1 MDLWRTPQLPPSD
14 LADTELPVMELRWG
28 HDAGNVRHVQH
39 RLHGASDRS
48 RHGTV
53 QRLLLA
59 LCFISATLGCAS
71 TRGQEHAS
79 DPAMVELLA
88 LRDLSMSYEKA
99 MEEHRPARAREIAE
113 QLFAKEP
120 DPWVQIWLAKTWAA
134 EQNSEEAFRTLS
146 AAIAS
151 IARSP
156 IDAGPIVVDLAESLE
171 SGDEW
176 TSLRSDPRFPA
187 LLAQAKAATW
197 HPELLAFD
205 AAPAADP
212 VRMKRPAT
220 DSETLRTLRETYKLD
235 AVVAGAADDLDRI
248 RRMCRWVHARTSH
261 QGWDG
266 DLPSDALGLLQV
278 AEKGGQWRC
287 VEYGTVLAGCLN
299 AVGIP
304 ARQVGGRARDVE
316 TLALGAGHVFAEAWL
331 ADRQRWV
338 FVDAQM
344 DIVGLDSDGTPMNSV
359 EFRNSLS
366 RPNPPI
372 PYPLG
377 LAFCMN
383 YFATGFEVADGGES
397 SIMLGPIGSKMPT
410 KFQRVPSR
418 APDHFTHRL
427 ADFYAAPAP

>member
-1 MDLWRTPQLPPSD
+1 M
-14 LADTELPVMELRWG
+14 
-28 HDAGNVRHVQH
+28 
-39 RLHGASDRS
+39 RS
-48 RHGTV
+48 MTCHAACALV
-53 QRLLLA
+53 LA
-59 LCFISATLGCAS
+59 LCFSATIPGCAS
-71 TRGQEHAS
+71 TNSKGETS
-79 DPAMVELLA
+79 DPAMAEQLA
-88 LRDLSMSYEKA
+88 FRDLSMSYQKSMA
-99 MEEHRPARAREIAE
+99 EHQPAKAREAAE
-113 QLFAKEP
+113 QLLAKEP
-120 DPWVQIWLAKTWAA
+120 QPWVQVLLAMTWAA
-134 EQNSEEAFRTLS
+134 EENRDEAFRVLS

-205 AAPAADP
+205 AAPATDP

-220 DSETLRTLRETYKLD
+220 NSETLRTLRETYKLD

-248 RRMCRWVHARTSH
+248 RRMCRWVHGRTSH

-287 VEYGTVLAGCLN
+287 VEYGIVLAGCLN

-304 ARQVGGRARDVE
+304 ARQVGGRARDAE
-316 TLALGAGHVFAEAWL
+316 TIAVGAGHVFAEAWIV
-331 ADRQRWV
+331 DRQRWM

-366 RPNPPI
+366 RPTPPI

-383 YFATGFEVADGGES
+383 YFVTGFEAADGTRT

-410 KFQRVPSR
+410 KFQRVLSR
-418 APDHFTHRL
+418 APDRFTHRL
-427 ADFYAAPAP
+427 ADMYAPPAP

>member
-1 MDLWRTPQLPPSD
+1 MRPMT
-14 LADTELPVMELRWG
+14 
-28 HDAGNVRHVQH
+28 RH
-39 RLHGASDRS
+39 AACA
-48 RHGTV
+48 
-53 QRLLLA
+53 LLLA
-59 LCFISATLGCAS
+59 LCFSASIPGCAS
-71 TRGQEHAS
+71 TNSKGEAS
-79 DPAMVELLA
+79 DPAMAEQLA
-88 LRDLSMSYEKA
+88 FRDLSMSYQQSMA
-99 MEEHRPARAREIAE
+99 EHQPAKAREAAE

-120 DPWVQIWLAKTWAA
+120 QPWVQVLLAMTWAV
-134 EQNSEEAFRTLS
+134 EENRDEAFRVLS

-205 AAPAADP
+205 AAPATDP

-220 DSETLRTLRETYKLD
+220 NSETLRTLRETYKLD
-235 AVVAGAADDLDRI
+235 AIVAGAADDLDRI
-248 RRMCRWVHARTSH
+248 RRMCRWVHGRTSH

-287 VEYGTVLAGCLN
+287 VEYGIVLAGCLN

-304 ARQVGGRARDVE
+304 ARYVGGQARDVE
-316 TLALGAGHVFAEAWL
+316 TIAVGAGHVFAEAWI
-331 ADRQRWV
+331 ADRQRWM

-366 RPNPPI
+366 RPTPPV

-383 YFATGFEVADGGES
+383 YFVTGFEADDGTRT

-410 KFQRVPSR
+410 KFQRVPNP
-418 APDHFTHRL
+418 APDRFTHRL
-427 ADFYAAPAP
+427 ADMYAPPAP

>member
-1 MDLWRTPQLPPSD
+1 MTCHAACAL
-14 LADTELPVMELRWG
+14 V
-28 HDAGNVRHVQH
+28 
-39 RLHGASDRS
+39 
-48 RHGTV
+48 
-53 QRLLLA
+53 LA
-59 LCFISATLGCAS
+59 LCFSATIPGCAS
-71 TRGQEHAS
+71 TNSKGEAS
-79 DPAMVELLA
+79 DPAMAEQLA
-88 LRDLSMSYEKA
+88 FRDLSMSYQKSMA
-99 MEEHRPARAREIAE
+99 EHQPAKAREAAE

-120 DPWVQIWLAKTWAA
+120 QPWVQVLLAMTWAA
-134 EQNSEEAFRTLS
+134 EENRDEAFRVLS

-205 AAPAADP
+205 AAPATDP

-220 DSETLRTLRETYKLD
+220 NSETLRTLRETYKLD
-235 AVVAGAADDLDRI
+235 AIVAGAADDLDRI
-248 RRMCRWVHARTSH
+248 RRVCRWVHGRTSH

-278 AEKGGQWRC
+278 AEKGSQWRC

-304 ARQVGGRARDVE
+304 ARHVGGQARDVE
-316 TLALGAGHVFAEAWL
+316 TIAVGAGHVFAEAWIV
-331 ADRQRWV
+331 DRQRWM

-366 RPNPPI
+366 RPTPPI

-383 YFATGFEVADGGES
+383 YFVTGFEAADGTRT

-410 KFQRVPSR
+410 KFQRVLSR
-418 APDHFTHRL
+418 APDRFTHRL
-427 ADFYAAPAP
+427 ADMYAPPAP

>member
-1 MDLWRTPQLPPSD
+1 M
-14 LADTELPVMELRWG
+14 
-28 HDAGNVRHVQH
+28 
-39 RLHGASDRS
+39 RS
-48 RHGTV
+48 MTCHAACA
-53 QRLLLA
+53 LLLA
-59 LCFISATLGCAS
+59 LCFSATIPGCAS
-71 TRGQEHAS
+71 ADSKGEAS
-79 DPAMVELLA
+79 DPAMAEQLA
-88 LRDLSMSYEKA
+88 FRDLSMSYQKSMA
-99 MEEHRPARAREIAE
+99 EHQPAKAREAAE

-120 DPWVQIWLAKTWAA
+120 QPWVQVLLAMTWAA
-134 EQNSEEAFRTLS
+134 EENRDEAFRVLS
-146 AAIAS
+146 AAITS
-151 IARSP
+151 IARSS

-187 LLAQAKAATW
+187 LLTQAKAATW

-205 AAPAADP
+205 AAPATDP

-235 AVVAGAADDLDRI
+235 AIVAGAADDLDRI
-248 RRMCRWVHARTSH
+248 RRMCRWVHGRTSH

-287 VEYGTVLAGCLN
+287 VEYGIVLAGCLN

-304 ARQVGGRARDVE
+304 ARYVGGQARDVE
-316 TLALGAGHVFAEAWL
+316 TIAVGAGHVFAEAWI
-331 ADRQRWV
+331 ADRQRWM

-366 RPNPPI
+366 RPTPPI

-383 YFATGFEVADGGES
+383 YFVTGFEADDGTRT

-410 KFQRVPSR
+410 KFQRVPNP
-418 APDHFTHRL
+418 APDRFTHRL
-427 ADFYAAPAP
+427 ADMYAPPAP

>member
-1 MDLWRTPQLPPSD
+1 M
-14 LADTELPVMELRWG
+14 
-28 HDAGNVRHVQH
+28 
-39 RLHGASDRS
+39 RS
-48 RHGTV
+48 MTCHAACALV
-53 QRLLLA
+53 LA
-59 LCFISATLGCAS
+59 LCFSATIPGCAS
-71 TRGQEHAS
+71 TNSKGEAS
-79 DPAMVELLA
+79 DPAMAEQLA
-88 LRDLSMSYEKA
+88 FRDLSMSYQKSMA
-99 MEEHRPARAREIAE
+99 EHQPAKAREAAE
-113 QLFAKEP
+113 QLLAKEP
-120 DPWVQIWLAKTWAA
+120 QPWVQVLLAMTWAA
-134 EQNSEEAFRTLS
+134 EENRDEAFRVLS

-205 AAPAADP
+205 AAPATDP

-220 DSETLRTLRETYKLD
+220 NSETLRTLQETYKLD
-235 AVVAGAADDLDRI
+235 AIVAGAADDLDRI
-248 RRMCRWVHARTSH
+248 RRMCRWVHGRTSH

-287 VEYGTVLAGCLN
+287 VEYGIVLAGCLN

-304 ARQVGGRARDVE
+304 ARHVGGQARDVE
-316 TLALGAGHVFAEAWL
+316 TIAVGAGHVFAEAWI
-331 ADRQRWV
+331 ADRQRWM

-344 DIVGLDSDGTPMNSV
+344 DIVGLDSDGKPMNSV

-366 RPNPPI
+366 RPTPPI

-383 YFATGFEVADGGES
+383 YFVTGFEAADGTRT

-410 KFQRVPSR
+410 KFQRVLSR
-418 APDHFTHRL
+418 APDRFTHRL
-427 ADFYAAPAP
+427 ADMYAPPAP

>member
-1 MDLWRTPQLPPSD
+1 M
-14 LADTELPVMELRWG
+14 
-28 HDAGNVRHVQH
+28 
-39 RLHGASDRS
+39 RS
-48 RHGTV
+48 MTCHAACALV
-53 QRLLLA
+53 LA
-59 LCFISATLGCAS
+59 LCFSATIPGCAS
-71 TRGQEHAS
+71 TDSKGEAS
-79 DPAMVELLA
+79 DPAMAEQLA
-88 LRDLSMSYEKA
+88 FRDLSMSYQKSMA
-99 MEEHRPARAREIAE
+99 EHQPAKAREAAE

-120 DPWVQIWLAKTWAA
+120 QPWVQVLLAMTWAA
-134 EQNSEEAFRTLS
+134 EGNRDEAFRVLS

-205 AAPAADP
+205 AAPATDP

-235 AVVAGAADDLDRI
+235 AIVAGAADDLDRI
-248 RRMCRWVHARTSH
+248 RRMCRWVHGRTSH

-287 VEYGTVLAGCLN
+287 VEYGIVLAGCLN

-304 ARQVGGRARDVE
+304 ARQLGGQARDVE
-316 TLALGAGHVFAEAWL
+316 TIAVGAGHVFAEAWI
-331 ADRQRWV
+331 ADRQRWM

-366 RPNPPI
+366 RPTPPI

-383 YFATGFEVADGGES
+383 YFVTGFEADDGTRT

-410 KFQRVPSR
+410 KFQRVPNP
-418 APDHFTHRL
+418 APDRFTHRL
-427 ADFYAAPAP
+427 ADIYAPPAP

>member
-1 MDLWRTPQLPPSD
+1 M
-14 LADTELPVMELRWG
+14 
-28 HDAGNVRHVQH
+28 
-39 RLHGASDRS
+39 RS
-48 RHGTV
+48 MTCHAACALV
-53 QRLLLA
+53 LA
-59 LCFISATLGCAS
+59 LCFSATIPGCAS
-71 TRGQEHAS
+71 TNSKGEAS
-79 DPAMVELLA
+79 DPAMAEQLA
-88 LRDLSMSYEKA
+88 FRDLSMSYQKSMA
-99 MEEHRPARAREIAE
+99 EHQPAKAREAAE

-120 DPWVQIWLAKTWAA
+120 QPWVQVLLAMTWAA
-134 EQNSEEAFRTLS
+134 EENRDEAFRVLS

-205 AAPAADP
+205 AAPATDP

-220 DSETLRTLRETYKLD
+220 NSETLRTLRETYKLD
-235 AVVAGAADDLDRI
+235 AIVAGAADDLDRI
-248 RRMCRWVHARTSH
+248 RRVCRWVHARTSH

-287 VEYGTVLAGCLN
+287 VEYGIVLAGCLN

-304 ARQVGGRARDVE
+304 ARQVGGRARDAE
-316 TLALGAGHVFAEAWL
+316 TIAVGAGHVFAEAWIV
-331 ADRQRWV
+331 DRQRWM

-366 RPNPPI
+366 RPTPPI

-383 YFATGFEVADGGES
+383 YFVTGFEAADGTRTR
-397 SIMLGPIGSKMPT
+397 IMLGPIGSKMPT
-410 KFQRVPSR
+410 KFQRVLSR
-418 APDHFTHRL
+418 APDRFTHRL
-427 ADFYAAPAP
+427 ADMYAPPAP

>member
-1 MDLWRTPQLPPSD
+1 M
-14 LADTELPVMELRWG
+14 
-28 HDAGNVRHVQH
+28 
-39 RLHGASDRS
+39 RS
-48 RHGTV
+48 MTCHAACALV
-53 QRLLLA
+53 LA
-59 LCFISATLGCAS
+59 LCFSATIPGCAS
-71 TRGQEHAS
+71 TNSKGEAS
-79 DPAMVELLA
+79 DPAMAEQLA
-88 LRDLSMSYEKA
+88 FRDLSMSYQKSMA
-99 MEEHRPARAREIAE
+99 EHQPAKAREAAE

-120 DPWVQIWLAKTWAA
+120 QPWVQVLLAMTWAA
-134 EQNSEEAFRTLS
+134 EENRDEAFRVLS

-205 AAPAADP
+205 AALATDP

-220 DSETLRTLRETYKLD
+220 NSETLRTLRETYKLD
-235 AVVAGAADDLDRI
+235 AIVAGAADDLDRI

-304 ARQVGGRARDVE
+304 ARQVGGRARDAE
-316 TLALGAGHVFAEAWL
+316 TIAVGAGHVFAEAWI
-331 ADRQRWV
+331 ADRQRWM

-366 RPNPPI
+366 RPTPPI

-383 YFATGFEVADGGES
+383 YFVTGFEAADGTRT

-410 KFQRVPSR
+410 KFQRVLSR
-418 APDHFTHRL
+418 APDRFTHRL
-427 ADFYAAPAP
+427 ADMYAPPAP

>member
-1 MDLWRTPQLPPSD
+1 M
-14 LADTELPVMELRWG
+14 
-28 HDAGNVRHVQH
+28 
-39 RLHGASDRS
+39 RS
-48 RHGTV
+48 MTCHAACALV
-53 QRLLLA
+53 LA
-59 LCFISATLGCAS
+59 LCFSATIPGCAS
-71 TRGQEHAS
+71 TNSKGEAS
-79 DPAMVELLA
+79 DPAMAEQLA
-88 LRDLSMSYEKA
+88 FRDLSMSYQKSMA
-99 MEEHRPARAREIAE
+99 EHQPAKAREAAE

-120 DPWVQIWLAKTWAA
+120 QPWVQVLLAMTWAA
-134 EQNSEEAFRTLS
+134 EENRDEAFRVLS

-205 AAPAADP
+205 AALATDP
-212 VRMKRPAT
+212 VRVKRPAT
-220 DSETLRTLRETYKLD
+220 NSETLRTLRETYKLD
-235 AVVAGAADDLDRI
+235 AIVAGAADDLDRI
-248 RRMCRWVHARTSH
+248 RRMCRWVHGRTSH

-287 VEYGTVLAGCLN
+287 VEYGIVLAGCLN

-304 ARQVGGRARDVE
+304 ARQVGGQARDVE
-316 TLALGAGHVFAEAWL
+316 TIAVGAGHVFAEAWI
-331 ADRQRWV
+331 ADRQRWM

-366 RPNPPI
+366 RPTPPI

-383 YFATGFEVADGGES
+383 YFVAGFEAADGTRT

-410 KFQRVPSR
+410 KFQRVLSR
-418 APDHFTHRL
+418 APDRFTHRL
-427 ADFYAAPAP
+427 ADMYAPPVP

>member
-1 MDLWRTPQLPPSD
+1 M
-14 LADTELPVMELRWG
+14 
-28 HDAGNVRHVQH
+28 
-39 RLHGASDRS
+39 RS
-48 RHGTV
+48 MTCHAACALV
-53 QRLLLA
+53 LA
-59 LCFISATLGCAS
+59 LCFSATIPGCAS
-71 TRGQEHAS
+71 TDSKGEAS
-79 DPAMVELLA
+79 DPAMAEQLA
-88 LRDLSMSYEKA
+88 FRDLSMSYQQSMA
-99 MEEHRPARAREIAE
+99 EHQPAKAREAAE

-120 DPWVQIWLAKTWAA
+120 QPWVQVLLAMTWAA
-134 EQNSEEAFRTLS
+134 EENRDEAFRVLS
-146 AAIAS
+146 AAITS

-205 AAPAADP
+205 AAPATDP

-220 DSETLRTLRETYKLD
+220 NSETLRTLRETYKLD
-235 AVVAGAADDLDRI
+235 AIVAGAADDLDRI
-248 RRMCRWVHARTSH
+248 RRMCRWVHGRTSH

-287 VEYGTVLAGCLN
+287 VEYGIVLAGCLT

-304 ARQVGGRARDVE
+304 ARQLGGQARDVE
-316 TLALGAGHVFAEAWL
+316 TIAVGAGHVFAEAWI
-331 ADRQRWV
+331 ADRQRWM

-359 EFRNSLS
+359 EFRNSLP
-366 RPNPPI
+366 RPTPPI

-383 YFATGFEVADGGES
+383 YFVTGFEAADGTRT

-410 KFQRVPSR
+410 KFQRVPNP
-418 APDHFTHRL
+418 APDRFTHRL
-427 ADFYAAPAP
+427 ADMYAPPAP

>member
-1 MDLWRTPQLPPSD
+1 M
-14 LADTELPVMELRWG
+14 
-28 HDAGNVRHVQH
+28 
-39 RLHGASDRS
+39 RS
-48 RHGTV
+48 MTCHAACALV
-53 QRLLLA
+53 LA
-59 LCFISATLGCAS
+59 LCFSATIPGCAS
-71 TRGQEHAS
+71 TNSKGEAS
-79 DPAMVELLA
+79 DPAMAEQLA
-88 LRDLSMSYEKA
+88 FRDLSMSYQKSMA
-99 MEEHRPARAREIAE
+99 EHQPAKAREAAE

-120 DPWVQIWLAKTWAA
+120 QPWVQVLLAMTWAA
-134 EQNSEEAFRTLS
+134 EENRDEAFRVLS

-205 AAPAADP
+205 AALATDP
-212 VRMKRPAT
+212 VRVKRPAT
-220 DSETLRTLRETYKLD
+220 NSETLRTLRETYKLD
-235 AVVAGAADDLDRI
+235 AIVAGAADDLDRI
-248 RRMCRWVHARTSH
+248 RRMCRWVHGRTSH

-287 VEYGTVLAGCLN
+287 VEYGIVLAGCLN

-304 ARQVGGRARDVE
+304 ARQVGGQARDEE
-316 TLALGAGHVFAEAWL
+316 TIAVGAGHVFAEAWI
-331 ADRQRWV
+331 ADRQRWM

-366 RPNPPI
+366 RPTPPI

-383 YFATGFEVADGGES
+383 YFVAGFEAADGTRT

-410 KFQRVPSR
+410 KFQRVLSR
-418 APDHFTHRL
+418 APDRFTHRL
-427 ADFYAAPAP
+427 ADMYAPPVP

>member
-1 MDLWRTPQLPPSD
+1 M
-14 LADTELPVMELRWG
+14 
-28 HDAGNVRHVQH
+28 
-39 RLHGASDRS
+39 RS
-48 RHGTV
+48 MTCHAACALV
-53 QRLLLA
+53 LA
-59 LCFISATLGCAS
+59 LCFSATIPGCAS
-71 TRGQEHAS
+71 TNSKGEAS
-79 DPAMVELLA
+79 DPAMAEQLA
-88 LRDLSMSYEKA
+88 FRDLSMSYQKSMA
-99 MEEHRPARAREIAE
+99 EHQPAKAREAAE

-120 DPWVQIWLAKTWAA
+120 QPWVQVLLAMTWAA
-134 EQNSEEAFRTLS
+134 EENRDEAFRVLS

-205 AAPAADP
+205 AAPATDP

-220 DSETLRTLRETYKLD
+220 NSETLRTLRETYKLD
-235 AVVAGAADDLDRI
+235 AIVAGAADDLDRI
-248 RRMCRWVHARTSH
+248 RRMCRWVHGRTSH

-278 AEKGGQWRC
+278 AENGGQWRC
-287 VEYGTVLAGCLN
+287 VEYGIVLAGCLN

-304 ARQVGGRARDVE
+304 ARKVGGQARDVE
-316 TLALGAGHVFAEAWL
+316 TIAVGAGHVFAEAWIV
-331 ADRQRWV
+331 DRQRWM

-366 RPNPPI
+366 RPTPPI

-383 YFATGFEVADGGES
+383 YFVTGFEADDGTRT

-410 KFQRVPSR
+410 KFQRVLSR
-418 APDHFTHRL
+418 APDRFTHRL
-427 ADFYAAPAP
+427 ADMYAPPAP

>member
-1 MDLWRTPQLPPSD
+1 M
-14 LADTELPVMELRWG
+14 
-28 HDAGNVRHVQH
+28 
-39 RLHGASDRS
+39 RS
-48 RHGTV
+48 MTCHAACA
-53 QRLLLA
+53 LLLA
-59 LCFISATLGCAS
+59 LCFSATIPGCAS
-71 TRGQEHAS
+71 TNSKGEAS
-79 DPAMVELLA
+79 DPAMAEQLA
-88 LRDLSMSYEKA
+88 FRDLSMSYQKSMA
-99 MEEHRPARAREIAE
+99 EHQPAKAREAAE

-120 DPWVQIWLAKTWAA
+120 QPWVQVLLAMTWAA
-134 EQNSEEAFRTLS
+134 EENRDEAFRVLS

-205 AAPAADP
+205 AAPATDP

-235 AVVAGAADDLDRI
+235 AIVAGAADDLDRI
-248 RRMCRWVHARTSH
+248 RRMCRWVHGRTSH

-287 VEYGTVLAGCLN
+287 VEYGIVLAGCLN

-304 ARQVGGRARDVE
+304 ARYVGGQARDVE
-316 TLALGAGHVFAEAWL
+316 TIAVGAGHVFAEAWI
-331 ADRQRWV
+331 ADRQRWM

-366 RPNPPI
+366 RPTPPI

-383 YFATGFEVADGGES
+383 YFVTGFEADDGTRT
-397 SIMLGPIGSKMPT
+397 SIMLGTIGSKMPT
-410 KFQRVPSR
+410 KFQRVRNP
-418 APDHFTHRL
+418 APDRFTHRL
-427 ADFYAAPAP
+427 ADMYAPPAP

>member
-1 MDLWRTPQLPPSD
+1 MRPMTCYAACAL
-14 LADTELPVMELRWG
+14 V
-28 HDAGNVRHVQH
+28 
-39 RLHGASDRS
+39 
-48 RHGTV
+48 
-53 QRLLLA
+53 LA
-59 LCFISATLGCAS
+59 LCFSATIPGCAS
-71 TRGQEHAS
+71 TDSKGEAS
-79 DPAMVELLA
+79 DPAMAEQLA
-88 LRDLSMSYEKA
+88 FRDLSMSYQQSMA
-99 MEEHRPARAREIAE
+99 EHQPAKAREAAE

-120 DPWVQIWLAKTWAA
+120 QPWVQVLLAMTWAA
-134 EQNSEEAFRTLS
+134 EENRDEAFRVLS

-205 AAPAADP
+205 AAPATDP

-235 AVVAGAADDLDRI
+235 AIVAGAADDLDRI
-248 RRMCRWVHARTSH
+248 RRMCRWVHGRTSH

-287 VEYGTVLAGCLN
+287 VEYGIVLAGCLN

-304 ARQVGGRARDVE
+304 ARYVGGQARDVE
-316 TLALGAGHVFAEAWL
+316 TIAVGAGHVFAEAWI
-331 ADRQRWV
+331 ADRQRWM

-366 RPNPPI
+366 RPTPPI

-383 YFATGFEVADGGES
+383 YFVTGFEADDGTRT

-410 KFQRVPSR
+410 KFQRVPNP
-418 APDHFTHRL
+418 APDRFTHRL
-427 ADFYAAPAP
+427 ADMYAPPAP